1 MDSTHLNSGY
11 YVSIIVSENV
21 VSTTGGIWADLL
33 FTKVLLSSFLLSET
47 ILLDS

>member
-11 YVSIIVSENV
+11 YVSIIFSENV

-33 FTKVLLSSFLLSET
+33 FTKVLLSSFCYLKLSF
-47 ILLDS
+47 